1 MMIGQVDNILGNSCY
16 GLDILK
22 HPGIFCTE
30 GCWGLLEPYLASSKE
45 ETAAGTNPQ
54 TARSLQVPLDLGT
67 CSLLS
72 PLQHPGGVIT
82 SLLALYTVHYS
93 TK

>member
-16 GLDILK
+16 GLDLLK
-22 HPGIFCTE
+22 HPGIFCSRR
-30 GCWGLLEPYLASSKE
+30 LLGSAGAIFSILQE

-54 TARSLQVPLDLGT
+54 TARSLQVPLGLGT

-72 PLQHPGGVIT
+72 PLQHPGGDIT
-82 SLLALYTVHYS
+82 SLLAVYNLHSS
-93 TK
+93 TR